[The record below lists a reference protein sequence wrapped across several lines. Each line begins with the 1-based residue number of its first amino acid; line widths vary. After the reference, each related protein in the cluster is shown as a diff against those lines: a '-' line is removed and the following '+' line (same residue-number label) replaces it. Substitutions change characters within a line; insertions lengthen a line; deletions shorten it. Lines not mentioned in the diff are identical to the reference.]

1 MILRK
6 NLNDI
11 GLECGTDKATLHHY
25 LDFYD
30 DLFSVLRTQPIR
42 LLEIGVAGGESLRMW
57 EEYFTHPD
65 ARVYG
70 VEIQDK
76 PLPAFD
82 PRVQVFI
89 TDATSPN
96 AVFDISNQTGPLDV
110 IIDDGSHYSVD
121 QKRTLD
127 LWWAHLKKG
136 GVFSCEDTHTSYHY
150 PWTIP
155 DEVSFVSS
163 MMEWIHRLNEN
174 GLNQCGVPT
183 ETGIEEII
191 FRKSLCVIRK
201 R

>member
-11 GLECGTDKATLHHY
+11 GLECGTDKASHGY

-30 DLFSVLRTQPIR
+30 DLFSVLRTQPVSI
-42 LLEIGVAGGESLRMW
+42 LEIGVAGGESIRMW
-57 EEYFTHPD
+57 SEYFIHPFTKI
-65 ARVYG
+65 YG

-76 PLPAFD
+76 PLPVFD
-82 PRVQVFI
+82 PRINIFI

-96 AVFDISNQTGPLDV
+96 AVFDITQAIGSLD
-110 IIDDGSHYSVD
+110 IIVDDGGHFSSQ
-121 QKRTLD
+121 QKSALS
-127 LWWAHLKKG
+127 LWWPHLKSG
-136 GVFSCEDTHTSYHY
+136 GILSVEDTHTSYHY

-174 GLNQCGVPT
+174 GLNQSGVPA
-183 ETGIEEII
+183 ETDIEEII

-201 R
+201 Q